1 MTVSY
6 SLNDFELPETIILL
20 TFIPKQRKKV
30 TWIKTKR
37 FVTEDWN
44 QAFSLK
50 ENDLPTL
57 NFLES
62 SFFHL
67 LLGTYI

>member
-1 MTVSY
+1 MTLSY

-20 TFIPKQRKKV
+20 TFIPKQRKVK
-30 TWIKTKR
+30 WIKTKR

-67 LLGTYI
+67 LLGIYI

>member
-6 SLNDFELPETIILL
+6 SLNDFELPETIVLL
-20 TFIPKQRKKV
+20 TFIPKQRKVK
-30 TWIKTKR
+30 WIKTKR

-67 LLGTYI
+67 LLGIYI